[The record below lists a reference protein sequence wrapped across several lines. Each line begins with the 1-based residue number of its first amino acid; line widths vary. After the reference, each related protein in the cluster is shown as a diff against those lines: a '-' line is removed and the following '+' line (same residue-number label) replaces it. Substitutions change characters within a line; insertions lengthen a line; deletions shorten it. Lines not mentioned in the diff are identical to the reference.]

1 MGVAL
6 NGIDRPAGDIDPFE
20 DTSRARRRQSVPEP
34 QPILSGKSAL
44 EDIARRIELTSGSDT
59 LATRW
64 REAVA
69 TSMAHKE
76 QLYREDAAKCDAEIA
91 DQHRKLNEFVRLA
104 RMPLPVRGGSR
115 EEVDPGIRY
124 RRPEG
129 RQPAEDTALAQWQ
142 QTDKWDIVKENSDRW
157 RSLIAKKA
165 AMREISEAARA
176 RKDSAMTQA
185 DGRAMRAEF
194 AEAVRELAEYEA
206 QPMLLDSVAD
216 IIHAFVNGP
225 LVTQNAFI
233 NFILTGPAGV
243 GKTRLA
249 RSLGRVLCLLGMYAY
264 DDVVECG
271 RSDFVAEYEG
281 QTAVKARTFLTSNL
295 EKIIFLDEA
304 YSLTTWTQKAD
315 GRAMPDA
322 YSAEATTELVAFLSQ
337 YVGRSCVIAAG
348 YEYEMMSEFL
358 PANDGLPRRFTYI
371 VKLNEYNTE
380 QMIGVYL
387 DALAKAMSIGAD
399 QKTAE
404 EVRTYFTRSAT
415 LLLADVILGSRE
427 MAASRGKMPPA
438 PRHPTLHELFE
449 PQAGAMV
456 NLANVTAILIA
467 SSPKGRDRVG
477 LSVGGR
483 ATWAIG
489 FRDMR
494 DVLITQLKQRFP
506 EETGEGQTSTGWRAA
521 VDELILIARENGWV
535 VGGEWVPS
543 AAAAQA
549 LSGDGMDDESSVSSA
564 TTSTNPAA
572 RRRGGDR
579 RRGR

>member
-1 MGVAL
+1 
-6 NGIDRPAGDIDPFE
+6 
-20 DTSRARRRQSVPEP
+20 
-34 QPILSGKSAL
+34 
-44 EDIARRIELTSGSDT
+44 
-59 LATRW
+59 
-64 REAVA
+64 
-69 TSMAHKE
+69 MAHKE

-104 RMPLPVRGGSR
+104 RMPLPARGGSSDS
-115 EEVDPGIRY
+115 EVDPGMRY

-157 RSLIAKKA
+157 RSLIAQKA
-165 AMREISEAARA
+165 AMREISDAARA
-176 RKDSAMTQA
+176 RKDRAMAQA
-185 DGRAMRAEF
+185 DGRAMRTEF
-194 AEAVRELAEYEA
+194 VSAVRELAKYEA

-216 IIHAFVNGP
+216 IIRAFINGP

-243 GKTRLA
+243 GKTRMA
-249 RSLGRVLCLLGMYAY
+249 RALGRVLCLLGMYVY

-295 EKIIFLDEA
+295 EKVLFLDEA

-348 YEYEMMSEFL
+348 YEHEMMNEFL

-371 VKLNEYNTE
+371 VKLHEYDTE
-380 QMIGVYL
+380 QMISVYM
-387 DALAKAMSIGAD
+387 DALAEAMSTGAD

-404 EVRTYFTRSAT
+404 EVRAYFTQSAI
-415 LLLADVILGSRE
+415 LLLADVILGARE
-427 MAASRGKMPPA
+427 MAAPRGKAPPA

-467 SSPKGRDRVG
+467 SSPRGRDRVG
-477 LSVGGR
+477 VSVGGR

-506 EETGEGQTSTGWRAA
+506 EETGDGQTSTGWRAA

-543 AAAAQA
+543 ASAGQA
-549 LSGDGMDDESSVSSA
+549 LTAEEVEDDASVSSA
-564 TTSTNPAA
+564 TTSTNPAT

-579 RRGR
+579 RRGQ